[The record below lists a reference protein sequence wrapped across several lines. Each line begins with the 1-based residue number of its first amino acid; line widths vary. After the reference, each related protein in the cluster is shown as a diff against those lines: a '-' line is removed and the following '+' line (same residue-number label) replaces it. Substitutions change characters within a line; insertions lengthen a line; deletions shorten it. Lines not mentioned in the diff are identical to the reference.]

1 MRRLTAFVLTFV
13 VGLLAACAPALPLAQ
28 APAPAPAAE
37 ETAAPY
43 VPTPTSIVDEML
55 TLAGV
60 GPNDV
65 VVDLG
70 SGDGRLVISAVTKY
84 KARRGFGVDIDPA
97 LVRLANENAAKAGV
111 ADRVQFFERDLF
123 ATDVTAA
130 TVVTLYLLPTMM
142 DKVEAKLRAEL
153 KPGTRIVSHDYP
165 FPTWAVTRTKELDVP
180 EKIRIS
186 GTSFTRLLFYR
197 K

>member
-1 MRRLTAFVLTFV
+1 MWRLTASTFTFF
-13 VGLLAACAPALPLAQ
+13 VGLLAACAPVLPLAQ
-28 APAPAPAAE
+28 TPATATAE
-37 ETAAPY
+37 PAAPY
-43 VPTPTSIVDEML
+43 VPTPASIVDEML

-84 KARRGFGVDIDPA
+84 QARRGFGVDIDPA
-97 LVRLANENAAKAGV
+97 LVKLANENAAKAGV

-123 ATDVTAA
+123 ATDVSAA
-130 TVVTLYLLPTMM
+130 TVVTLYLLPSTMA
-142 DKVEAKLRAEL
+142 KVETKLLTEL
-153 KPGTRIVSHDYP
+153 KPGTRVVSHDYP
-165 FPTWAVTRTKELDVP
+165 FPTWPVTRTKELDVA

-186 GTSFTRLLFYR
+186 GTSFTRLLLYS

>member
-1 MRRLTAFVLTFV
+1 MSCVTASTFALF
-13 VGLLAACAPALPLAQ
+13 VGLLAACAPVLPLAQ
-28 APAPAPAAE
+28 APVTATPVEA
-37 ETAAPY
+37 AAPY
-43 VPTPTSIVDEML
+43 VPTPVSIVDEML

-70 SGDGRLVISAVTKY
+70 SGDGRLVISAVSKY

-97 LVRLANENAAKAGV
+97 LVKLANENAAKAGV

-123 ATDVTAA
+123 VTDVSTA
-130 TVVTLYLLPTMM
+130 TVVTLYLLPSIMA
-142 DKVEAKLRAEL
+142 KVENKLQADL
-153 KPGTRIVSHDYP
+153 KPGTRVVSHDYP
-165 FPTWAVTRTKELDVP
+165 FPTWSVTRTKELDVA
-180 EKIRIS
+180 EKVRIS
-186 GTSFTRLLFYR
+186 GTTFTRLLLYT

>member
-1 MRRLTAFVLTFV
+1 MWRLTASTLALF
-13 VGLLAACAPALPLAQ
+13 VGLLAACAPVLPLAQ
-28 APAPAPAAE
+28 TPTPPTPE
-37 ETAAPY
+37 PAAPY
-43 VPTPTSIVDEML
+43 VPTPASIVDEML

-84 KARRGFGVDIDPA
+84 QARRGFGVDIDPA
-97 LVRLANENAAKAGV
+97 LVKLANENAAKAGV

-123 ATDVTAA
+123 VTDISAA
-130 TVVTLYLLPTMM
+130 TVVTLYLLPSTMA
-142 DKVEAKLRAEL
+142 KVETKLLAEL
-153 KPGTRIVSHDYP
+153 KPGTRVVSHDYP
-165 FPTWAVTRTKELDVP
+165 FPTWPVTRTKELDVQ
-180 EKIRIS
+180 EKVRIS
-186 GTSFTRLLFYR
+186 GTSFTRLLLYS